1 MPADEA
7 SQTSCYVLVDGR
19 KVMEMQDADAAPR
32 DWEWLRRRPRE
43 KSDMVERTTACPRQ
57 TKCLIAVEAGQY
69 FEIYV
74 GNSRSDDISTRVYVD
89 GALVSKKMIDRPS
102 TPTGKACCGISS
114 SSYDDNARR
123 TGYKQKMRFA
133 PIAARDPG
141 GAGPRRLWRR
151 AAAVATRAHRRCCI
165 PPTRS
170 APPKAGHDL
179 ETGRFH
185 DHGRR
190 GRWRQEKCLWHGRGI

>member
-1 MPADEA
+1 MPADQA
-7 SQTSCYVLVDGR
+7 SQASCYVLVDGR
-19 KVMEMQDADAAPR
+19 KVMEMQEADAAPR

-74 GNSRSDDISTRVYVD
+74 GNSRSEDISTRVYVD
-89 GALVSKKMIDRPS
+89 GALVSKKFDGPS
-102 TPTGKACCGISS
+102 RFCQITSS
-114 SSYDDNARR
+114 SFDDNARR

-141 GAGPRRLWRR
+141 ASCLTLS
-151 AAAVATRAHRRCCI
+151 VMHTN
-165 PPTRS
+165 S
-170 APPKAGHDL
+170 V
-179 ETGRFH
+179 
-185 DHGRR
+185 
-190 GRWRQEKCLWHGRGI
+190 KCGD